1 MGMRGMLEG
10 KVAMIT
16 GTASG
21 VGREA
26 AVLFASEG
34 AKLITADVN
43 ELEGLKTMETVKA
56 AGGEGIFVQ
65 TDVSREDQVKRLV
78 ESGKKAFGRIDC
90 AFNNAGID
98 GNLEPFLDI
107 TENDWERVLGINLK
121 GHWYLMKH
129 EIPEMLK
136 LGKGAIVNT
145 CSICGVNA
153 LPNNAVY
160 CTSRFGG
167 LGLTKVAALEFAG
180 KGIRIN
186 AVGPAAINTPLFQKF
201 TQGNSEVQ
209 ENFKKMH
216 PVGRIAE
223 PREIAEVAC
232 WLLSDRSSFVVGHL
246 LLADGG
252 VTLM

>member
-1 MGMRGMLEG
+1 MKRMLEG
-10 KVAMIT
+10 KIVLIT
-16 GTASG
+16 GTSSG

-26 AVLFASEG
+26 ALLFASEG
-34 AKLITADVN
+34 AQLVTGDVN
-43 ELEGLKTMETVKA
+43 EAEGLKTMELVKA
-56 AGGEGIFVQ
+56 AGGSGIFVR
-65 TDVSREDQVKRLV
+65 TDVSREEEVKRLV
-78 ESGKKAFGRIDC
+78 ESAVKAFGRIDC

-98 GNLEPFLDI
+98 GNLESFLDI
-107 TENDWERVLGINLK
+107 TDEDWNKVLGINLK
-121 GHWYLMKH
+121 GHLHLMKH

-136 LGKGAIVNT
+136 RGKGAIVNT

-153 LPNNAVY
+153 LPNNGVY

-201 TQGNSEVQ
+201 THGNPEIQ
-209 ENFKKMH
+209 ENFRKMH
-216 PVGRIAE
+216 PIGRIAE

-252 VTLM
+252 ITLM

>member
-1 MGMRGMLEG
+1 MKGMLDS
-10 KVAMIT
+10 KIVLIT

-26 AVLFASEG
+26 ALLFAAEG
-34 AKLITADVN
+34 AKLVTADVN
-43 ELEGLKTMETVKA
+43 EAEGLKTLELVKE
-56 AGGEGIFVQ
+56 AGHDGIFVK
-65 TDVSREDQVKRLV
+65 TDVSQESQVKSLI
-78 ESGKKAFGRIDC
+78 GKGAEAFGRIDC

-107 TENDWERVLGINLK
+107 TEGDWDRVLGINLK
-121 GHWYLMKH
+121 GHLNLMKH
-129 EIPEMLK
+129 EIPEMLRR
-136 LGKGAIVNT
+136 GKGAIVNT
-145 CSICGVNA
+145 CSICGVSA

-160 CTSRFGG
+160 CASRFGG

-201 TQGNSEVQ
+201 TRGNPEVQ
-209 ENFKKMH
+209 ENFRRMH
-216 PVGRIAE
+216 PIGRIAE
-223 PREIAEVAC
+223 PQEIAEVAC